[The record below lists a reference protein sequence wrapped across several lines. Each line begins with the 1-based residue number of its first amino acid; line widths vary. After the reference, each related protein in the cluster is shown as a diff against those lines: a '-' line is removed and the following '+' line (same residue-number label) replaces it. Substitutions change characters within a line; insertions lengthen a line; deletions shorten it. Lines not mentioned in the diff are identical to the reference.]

1 MCFNVT
7 LVLTGDYSFFFLDQS
22 DSVASD
28 PYPQTSMGFG
38 GRSISITTK
47 IVISDES
54 LTERIFSR
62 RIKMHKKSPKYAKKK
77 FRNFSQKMK
86 QKYTENIQ
94 KYKKS

>member
-1 MCFNVT
+1 
-7 LVLTGDYSFFFLDQS
+7 
-22 DSVASD
+22 
-28 PYPQTSMGFG
+28 MGFG
-38 GRSISITTK
+38 GRSILITTK

-77 FRNFSQKMK
+77 SLGIFPKKMK

-94 KYKKS
+94 KYKKSWISRVNIIYLCLRV